1 MKQLTKQQRDFFQYL
16 KDNHKCFGY
25 VGTIT
30 EVLDTGEYTESNI
43 GYLNDIVKIWKK
55 CRTDAS
61 AMKSYGGLPKRY
73 LK

>member
-1 MKQLTKQQRDFFQYL
+1 MKKLNKEQRRFLEYIR
-16 KDNHKCFGY
+16 DNHGSL
-25 VGTIT
+25 GWSSRIARI
-30 EVLDTGEYTESNI
+30 LNTGEYTESNI
-43 GYLNDIVKIWKK
+43 RYLNDIVKIWKK